1 MPAAR
6 PVGPGF
12 SPLDEEL
19 GLIPGQLTPRAEEQL
34 VRLGTWIPSFAQA
47 AELLGA
53 LVGVWVSEATVRR
66 HTEAAGAVQVRLQ
79 ERAVEALKAGGEA
92 EPHGA
97 ARMVMSA
104 DGAMVPLRHGEWG
117 EAKTLVVGEVAAEQ
131 DAPRKTQ
138 HLSYFSRLAEAER
151 FKWQALVETHRRG
164 LATAGAVASVS
175 DGAEWIQG
183 LVDFHRPDAVRI
195 LDLPHVAEHLN
206 AVGQGL
212 YGENSPQARA
222 WLEEQV
228 AQLKAEGPEPVLARL
243 RDVAPGVPE
252 GATHLGYLAKRAAQ
266 LDYPAFMAAGW
277 PIGSGMVESA
287 NKLVVEDRLKGSGMH
302 WERGHVD
309 PMLALRNVVAND
321 RWDEAWA
328 QIEAAM
334 RREAWEARRA
344 RQQDTS
350 EARPESPSG
359 EGVTAVGTVAAP
371 PPPPAT
377 MAAPRGTSHPAANHP
392 WRHAPLGKAR
402 YQPWRPYDPPKT

>member
-19 GLIPGQLTPRAEEQL
+19 ALIPGQLTPRAEEQL

-53 LVGVWVSEATVRR
+53 LVGVTVSEATVRR
-66 HTEAAGAVQVRLQ
+66 HTEAAGAVQARLQ
-79 ERAVEALKAGGEA
+79 EREVEALQAGGEA
-92 EPHGA
+92 EPQGA
-97 ARMVMSA
+97 ARMVLSA

-117 EAKTLVVGEVAAEQ
+117 EAKTLVVGEVAAGP

-138 HLSYFSRLAEAER
+138 QLSYFSRLSEAER
-151 FKWQALVETHRRG
+151 FKWQALVETYRRG

-212 YGENSPQARA
+212 YGENTPQARA
-222 WLEEQV
+222 WLEAQLE
-228 AQLKAEGPEPVLARL
+228 QLKAEGPEPVLARL
-243 RDVAPGVPE
+243 REVAPGVPE
-252 GATHLGYLAKRAAQ
+252 GATHLAYLEKRAAQ
-266 LDYPAFMAAGW
+266 MDYPAFLAAGW

-328 QIEAAM
+328 QIEAEV
-334 RREAWEARRA
+334 RREAWEARCARA
-344 RQQDTS
+344 KPAASADPPAG
-350 EARPESPSG
+350 EGAVAAGPVVALPARP
-359 EGVTAVGTVAAP
+359 AP
-371 PPPPAT
+371 LATPPAT
-377 MAAPRGTSHPAANHP
+377 SRPAADHP
-392 WRHAPLGKAR
+392 WRHSTVGKAR
-402 YQPWRPYDPPKT
+402 YQPWRPYHPPKT